1 MDPKNNFFNS
11 RPSIIT
17 NNEAERADNLATT
30 DDELELG
37 DNKIIIKTNRKDEKL
52 ITNTNDT
59 GEKEPFDPGADEEA

>member
-11 RPSIIT
+11 RPSINT

-37 DNKIIIKTNRKDEKL
+37 DNKTVLNANRKNEKL
-52 ITNTNDT
+52 IPNTNDVP
-59 GEKEPFDPGADEEA
+59 EEASFDAGADEEA

>member
-37 DNKIIIKTNRKDEKL
+37 DNKIVLKANRKGDKL
-52 ITNTNDT
+52 ITNINDA
-59 GEKEPFDPGADEEA
+59 GEKESFDPGADEEA

>member
-37 DNKIIIKTNRKDEKL
+37 DNKIVLKANRKREKL
-52 ITNTNDT
+52 ITNIHDA
-59 GEKEPFDPGADEEA
+59 GEKESFDPGAEEEA

>member
-1 MDPKNNFFNS
+1 MDPKNNFINS

-37 DNKIIIKTNRKDEKL
+37 DNKDLKTNRKDVKM
-52 ITNTNDT
+52 ITNKNDA
-59 GEKEPFDPGADEEA
+59 GELESFDPGADEEA

>member
-37 DNKIIIKTNRKDEKL
+37 DNKIVLKANRKGKKL
-52 ITNTNDT
+52 ITNTNDA
-59 GEKEPFDPGADEEA
+59 GEKESFDPDADEEA

>member
-1 MDPKNNFFNS
+1 MDPKNNFINS

-37 DNKIIIKTNRKDEKL
+37 NDKTVSKTNQRNEKL
-52 ITNTNDT
+52 VTSTNDA
-59 GEKEPFDPGADEEA
+59 GEIESFDPGLDEEA

>member
-37 DNKIIIKTNRKDEKL
+37 DNKIVLKANRKGDKL
-52 ITNTNDT
+52 ITNTNDA
-59 GEKEPFDPGADEEA
+59 GEK

>member
-1 MDPKNNFFNS
+1 MNPKNNFINS

-37 DNKIIIKTNRKDEKL
+37 NDKAVLNAKRKEKEF
-52 ITNTNDT
+52 ITNTNDA
-59 GEKEPFDPGADEEA
+59 GEKESFDPGADEEA

>member
-37 DNKIIIKTNRKDEKL
+37 YNKIVLKANRKGDKL
-52 ITNTNDT
+52 ITNINDA
-59 GEKEPFDPGADEEA
+59 GEKESFDPGADEEA

>member
-1 MDPKNNFFNS
+1 MDPKNNFINS

-37 DNKIIIKTNRKDEKL
+37 NNKTVSKTNRQDEKL
-52 ITNTNDT
+52 VTKKNDD
-59 GEKEPFDPGADEEA
+59 GVNELFDPGSDEEA

>member
-37 DNKIIIKTNRKDEKL
+37 DNKIVLKANRKGDKL
-52 ITNTNDT
+52 ITNTNDA
-59 GEKEPFDPGADEEA
+59 GEKESFDPGADEEA

>member
-37 DNKIIIKTNRKDEKL
+37 DNKIVIKANRKGEKL
-52 ITNTNDT
+52 ITNTNDA
-59 GEKEPFDPGADEEA
+59 GEKELFDPGADEEA

>member
-1 MDPKNNFFNS
+1 MDPKNNFINS

-37 DNKIIIKTNRKDEKL
+37 DKKTVSDANQKDENL
-52 ITNTNDT
+52 ITNKNTAQ
-59 GEKEPFDPGADEEA
+59 EKGLIDPGADEEA